1 MDFLRMSSSLDV
13 VDVKQNRVERIWIE
27 FFFFLCVTPAAFL
40 GAEKNYVK

>member
-27 FFFFLCVTPAAFL
+27 FIFFFCV
-40 GAEKNYVK
+40 